1 MGIDSITKISLLK
14 SGKVTDAVYLVV
26 FSNGERVT
34 YTKKTLSQPDNADEI
49 VEKWVKEHP
58 KKTYRK
64 DFLKKFPNAPTDS
77 SGCPNAC
84 LQDIYKGA
92 DYKCKDNRY
101 LCIDCWNQ
109 TIKEVADER
118 KHS

>member
-1 MGIDSITKISLLK
+1 MTNIQELKRMCKSCEDCNGCPFYSNCSGCIISL
-14 SGKVTDAVYLVV
+14 
-26 FSNGERVT
+26 
-34 YTKKTLSQPDNADEI
+34 PDNADEI

-58 KKTYRK
+58 KKTYRE

-84 LQDIYKGA
+84 LRDIYKGA
-92 DYKCKDNRY
+92 DYKCKDNSY
-101 LCIDCWNQ
+101 LCMDCWNQ
-109 TIKEVADER
+109 AIKEVADER